1 MNNIVD
7 KIYLINLDK
16 DIVRLNDFDEMMRK
30 NKWKY
35 ERFSAVYGKQ
45 LTDEQKILKS
55 KYVNFPLEINPSEI
69 GCLLSHVSL
78 WEKVANDPKLNKILI
93 FEDDACT
100 HLDGSTIVRHLNE
113 LHIYLQKE
121 ETTEGGENHTE
132 GCISPEGYDTIGNRK
147 RDTTKSGVSPVGYDI
162 LYLGKSLDMC
172 MDYEKVVG
180 NVYKNIMP
188 LSLHSYI
195 LTKEGARKLLA
206 KAPFTESID
215 LVVRKCL
222 AQYNYQNS
230 KQPQGRPPVEGS
242 PSSDGDMSLLSDSSS
257 GGLKGLTFHPSLYFQ
272 NVNTYDSNLRNKGAS
287 FTNVN
292 ECIPNQQY
300 ISQNEQTII
309 IGLIILMILIVFMII
324 IKWWYPS
331 FIF

>member
-7 KIYLINLDK
+7 KIYVINLDK
-16 DIVRLNDFDEMMRK
+16 DKDRLYNFDRMMK
-30 NKWKY
+30 INKWSY
-35 ERFSAVYGKQ
+35 ERFPAVYGKN
-45 LTDEQKILKS
+45 LTPEQKILKQ

-78 WEKVANDPKLNKILI
+78 WEKVAYDPEINKILI

-100 HLDGSTIVRHLNE
+100 QLDGSTIVRHINE
-113 LHIYLQKE
+113 LHTYLQKE
-121 ETTEGGENHTE
+121 DSSDDIFDISTNIIRNETHAKMNDVGYD
-132 GCISPEGYDTIGNRK
+132 ISPL
-147 RDTTKSGVSPVGYDI
+147 SGVQNIISDVGYDI

-172 MDYEKVVG
+172 MNYEKVVG

-188 LSLHSYI
+188 LSLHAYI
-195 LTKEGARKLLA
+195 LTKEGTRKLLSM
-206 KAPFTESID
+206 APFTESID
-215 LVVRKCL
+215 LVVRKLL
-222 AQYNYQNS
+222 AQYNYQ
-230 KQPQGRPPVEGS
+230 
-242 PSSDGDMSLLSDSSS
+242 SSS
-257 GGLKGLTFHPSLYFQ
+257 GHNRVQFDGLKHDHIPFDGLKGLTFHPSLYFQ

-300 ISQNEQTII
+300 ISQNEQTVL
-309 IGLIILMILIVFMII
+309 IGLIILIILIVFMII
-324 IKWWYPS
+324 IKYFIPS